1 MTSTETDAAAEP
13 HALLTGLA
21 YPESPR
27 WHDERR
33 EDTRGGAAIVAD
45 LVGERRPDELL
56 TSQLGSWLPAPMIPR
71 VYVWLDEM
79 PLNCAGKIDRRA
91 LAKMLDPALPHP
103 DATRNPHVV
112 PFTGAG
118 GTDTGNCPDAC

>member
-1 MTSTETDAAAEP
+1 VN
-13 HALLTGLA
+13 
-21 YPESPR
+21 SPA
-27 WHDERR
+27 
-33 EDTRGGAAIVAD
+33 GAAIVAD

-56 TSQLGSWLPAPMIPR
+56 TSQLGSWLPALMIPR

-79 PLNCAGKIDRRA
+79 PINCAGKIDRRA

-118 GTDTGNCPDAC
+118 GTDTGNYPDAC